1 MFTTKTKEETNQ
13 KLLHPKH
20 EEAPRPPRYASL
32 ALVRINGFEGY
43 AVLKN
48 VSAGGFRMESKTF
61 VDMEAG
67 NACSIQIT
75 PEAEAGINPFDFEVR
90 VQWVQSFAE
99 KFAAGFHVV
108 HGNTR
113 PLEEYVA
120 FLQRRHSA

>member
-1 MFTTKTKEETNQ
+1 MFKTHTKTEIEQ
-13 KLLHPKH
+13 KLLHAKH
-20 EEAPRPPRYASL
+20 REAPRPPRYASL

-43 AVLKN
+43 AVLRN

-75 PEAEAGINPFDFEVR
+75 PETEAGISQFDFEVS

-99 KFAAGFHVV
+99 KFAAGFRVV
-108 HGNTR
+108 HGNIR

-120 FLQRRHSA
+120 FLQRKGA